1 VGPDLRH
8 AAYRCA
14 EPVHS
19 LASPPSPSK
28 STGGHS
34 ARAEPAR
41 SFTMDGEVVVCRPD
55 GVAMFDA
62 LHRRGTITEA
72 VLYAFDLLER
82 DGEDRSA
89 DLKRNGLRSAGREDH
104 RLADGVWPSFPAQD
118 PTGSPGARCRP
129 RSSQRAAAVHCGKST
144 ITNPV

>member
-104 RLADGVWPSFPAQD
+104 RLLAFVSR
-118 PTGSPGARCRP
+118 ARP
-129 RSSQRAAAVHCGKST
+129 DGKSRSAMSPAIFAT
-144 ITNPV
+144 CRGCPLR